1 MCCLV
6 EFSPFNNTGA
16 EFYLGGHVFL
26 KYQIFN
32 NLEQIGAVK
41 DIIWQTS
48 LNHERGFFSAYL
60 ESSYFLRRQ
69 FTDPLGS
76 KEILLMWYEWKQS
89 PTI

>member
-41 DIIWQTS
+41 DII
-48 LNHERGFFSAYL
+48 
-60 ESSYFLRRQ
+60 
-69 FTDPLGS
+69 
-76 KEILLMWYEWKQS
+76 
-89 PTI
+89 